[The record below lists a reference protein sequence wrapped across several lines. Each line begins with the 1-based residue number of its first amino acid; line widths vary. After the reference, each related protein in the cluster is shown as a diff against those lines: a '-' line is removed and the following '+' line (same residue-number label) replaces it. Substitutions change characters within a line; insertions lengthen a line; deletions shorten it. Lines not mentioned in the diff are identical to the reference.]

1 MSPTILIVEDHSTV
15 RKSLRDWLETEF
27 PQCDVVEAASGEE
40 AIVVARARSPRVV
53 VMDIGLPKMSGI
65 EATRHIKATLPTAQ
79 VVILTIHND
88 QAYRTDAKV
97 AGASAFVP
105 KSAMYTKLVPTLAAL
120 LSEQVENPSS
130 YDLSFSKKEL
140 DIGS

>member
-1 MSPTILIVEDHSTV
+1 MSPTILIVEDHGAV
-15 RKSLRDWLETEF
+15 RRSLRDWLEAEF

-40 AIVVARARSPRVV
+40 AIVTARARPPHVV

-65 EATRHIKATLPTAQ
+65 EATRRIKATLPGTQ

-88 QAYRTDAKV
+88 KAYRADAAA

-105 KSAMYTKLVPTLAAL
+105 KSAMQTKLIPTLAAL
-120 LSEQVENPSS
+120 LSE
-130 YDLSFSKKEL
+130 
-140 DIGS
+140 